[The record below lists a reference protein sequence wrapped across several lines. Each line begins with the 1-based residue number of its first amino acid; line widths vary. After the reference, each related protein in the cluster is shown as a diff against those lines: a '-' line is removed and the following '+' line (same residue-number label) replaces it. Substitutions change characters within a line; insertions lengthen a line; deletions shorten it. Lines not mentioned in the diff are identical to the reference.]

1 VNDTRIASVCVF
13 CGANA
18 GARPVYAASARAFG
32 RLLAQND
39 IALVYG
45 GGGIGLMFEAA
56 RAAKDAGGTVI
67 GIITEALMAREVGN
81 HDVSELHVVR
91 SMHERKAL
99 MAQRADA
106 FVVLPGGYG
115 TFDETCEMLTWNQ
128 LSIIETPVVLVNLE
142 GYFDG
147 FLMQLDR
154 GVADGLLK
162 PRHRE
167 MLSVVASVDDVLPAM
182 RRWRPPPPAPLPA
195 PSSAIEP

>member
-1 VNDTRIASVCVF
+1 MDSVCVF
-13 CGANA
+13 CGANS
-18 GARPVYAASARAFG
+18 GTRPLYAEAARALG
-32 RLLAQND
+32 RALAQQG

-91 SMHERKAL
+91 TMHERKAM
-99 MAQRADA
+99 MAARADGY
-106 FVVLPGGYG
+106 VVLPGGYG

-128 LSIIETPVVLVNLE
+128 LAIIEAPVVLVNLD

-154 GVADGLLK
+154 GVADGLLR
-162 PRHRE
+162 PQHRA
-167 MLSVVASVDDVLPAM
+167 MLTVVDTVDAVLPAL
-182 RRWRPPPPAPLPA
+182 RDWRASAPAT
-195 PSSAIEP
+195 PSGVEP